1 MQSTFDFD
9 KVFDEIVCEKE
20 AEINRLKK
28 FVEKI
33 ETLKNAKDTFISTMA
48 NIIQSNNSF
57 PRDGKPWQLG
67 RLWIIK
73 KINKIIDFIEL
84 FHTSWMLNV
93 AKSLRDELITII
105 SDEDILMFER
115 WSHQYPNLVT
125 HVANTINYR
134 VKTFNTHNEMSGYDS
149 VGDAGRATKVFDL
162 GDILSELWSQGSN
175 DASQDIGIVGG
186 PNTLRILNQ
195 ILRAIHDY
203 LDAIIKDME

>member
-33 ETLKNAKDTFISTMA
+33 ETLKNAKDTFISTMV

-57 PRDGKPWQLG
+57 PRDGKPWRLG
-67 RLWIIK
+67 WLCIIK

-93 AKSLRDELITII
+93 AKSLRDELITTI
-105 SDEDILMFER
+105 SDEDILICER
-115 WSHQYPNLVT
+115 CPQYDINNFRYVAHQVSSRL
-125 HVANTINYR
+125 
-134 VKTFNTHNEMSGYDS
+134 KTFYTYGEISGHYS
-149 VGDAGRATKVFDL
+149 VGDAGRVTNVFDL
-162 GDILSELWSQGSN
+162 GDILSELWSRDACSN
-175 DASQDIGIVGG
+175 IGDIGIVPG